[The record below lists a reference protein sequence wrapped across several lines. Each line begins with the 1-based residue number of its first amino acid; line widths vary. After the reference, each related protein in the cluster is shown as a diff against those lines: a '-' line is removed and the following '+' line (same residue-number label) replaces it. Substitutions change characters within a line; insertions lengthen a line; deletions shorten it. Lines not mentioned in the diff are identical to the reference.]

1 MQEGVSDGKTEKVLD
16 LALRITEIANAAK
29 AIGQAGYAQSLEESR
44 ASLLKDAGLTDDD
57 LARHVAKLAEAAPPG
72 PAG

>member
-1 MQEGVSDGKTEKVLD
+1 MQERASDAKTEKVLD

-29 AIGQAGYAQSLEESR
+29 AIGQVDYAESLEESR

-57 LARHVAKLAEAAPPG
+57 LARHVARLADAAG
-72 PAG
+72 RSA